1 MRCFVGEVDKV
12 EFPLERSTNMKRI
25 VAVLLAVAF
34 LSIATVGCHTVKG
47 AGKDIQRGGRAVEN
61 AAEDVRTSK

>member
-1 MRCFVGEVDKV
+1 MSPEL

-25 VAVLLAVAF
+25 VAALLAVAF

-47 AGKDIQRGGRAVEN
+47 AGRDIQRGGQAVEE
-61 AAEDVRTSK
+61 AAEDARTPNR